1 MPINIRRSQKEALSE
16 GFFDTL
22 GSEKTDEGISIATTE
37 DVLIAW
43 AGQFIR
49 QAQANLDR
57 ADAVSSG
64 ELASSMKFDLVIA
77 ATKYRLD
84 ISMADYY
91 DFVNKGVRGI
101 ESAAKAPGSPYQFRK
116 RSVSKAFLDALTKWV
131 RREGLKS
138 RIIPEA
144 AVTER
149 VYKRKAKVLG
159 VQDKERSLAYLI
171 GRSIKRKGVRRTG
184 FLDDAYAKL
193 YPQLGEDLA
202 KALGEDVS
210 NTFRRLQTKIG

>member
-1 MPINIRRSQKEALSE
+1 MPINISRSQRSALDE
-16 GFFDTL
+16 GFLDTL
-22 GSEKTDEGISIATTE
+22 GTGRSEEGISITSTE
-37 DVLIAW
+37 DVLIKW
-43 AGQFIR
+43 AGDFILA
-49 QAQANLDR
+49 AQQNLDGS
-57 ADAVSSG
+57 DAVSSG
-64 ELASSMKFDLVIA
+64 ELSNSIKFTINVA

-101 ESAAKAPGSPYQFRK
+101 ESNAKAPGSPYQFRK
-116 RSVSKAFLDALTKWV
+116 RSVSPAFLEALTKWV

-159 VQDKERSLAYLI
+159 PQDKERSLAYLI
-171 GRSIKRKGVRRTG
+171 GRSIKRKGVRATG
-184 FLDDAYAKL
+184 FFDKAYDKL
-193 YPQLGEDLA
+193 YPRLAEDLA
-202 KALGEDVS
+202 KALGEDVA
-210 NTFRRLQTKIG
+210 NTFRRLQTRL